1 MVPPAVQPQPSR
13 YQAAVPPGG
22 SWGTRRSPVKPS
34 WHKLVAKGC
43 PQAQGQL
50 QAASSPEAAEPPKPH
65 TGCGRLRPPRS
76 HRLAQPA
83 TATRPL
89 PPLPAHHHPGGTT
102 NLQPPSSKRSQP
114 RWASNSPPKTST
126 WGLWWRQGRRTI
138 CASTSGVL
146 SPVPR
151 AGRAVG
157 GTARGA
163 GAPRCP
169 MLPLAAPRCPSLPS
183 RGFLPKAARTKVLFC
198 APPGAAAPTDRV
210 KSPTQE
216 MLLSAAKS
224 QNKPR
229 ACSSRL
235 PRAGGMCLLPGPRG
249 SGARTRRGSPRER
262 PAGAAQAPIVRAP
275 SRGGGSRG
283 ARPRWLRTRASPLP
297 AGLLLPL
304 STPFGCS

>member
-1 MVPPAVQPQPSR
+1 MPPAVQPQPSR

-22 SWGTRRSPVKPS
+22 TWGTRRSPVKPS
-34 WHKLVAKGC
+34 WHELVAKGC

-89 PPLPAHHHPGGTT
+89 PPFPAHQHPGGTT

-169 MLPLAAPRCPSLPS
+169 MLPLAAPRS
-183 RGFLPKAARTKVLFC
+183 
-198 APPGAAAPTDRV
+198 
-210 KSPTQE
+210 
-216 MLLSAAKS
+216 
-224 QNKPR
+224 
-229 ACSSRL
+229 
-235 PRAGGMCLLPGPRG
+235 
-249 SGARTRRGSPRER
+249 
-262 PAGAAQAPIVRAP
+262 PAGASCPRLPAQRCY
-275 SRGGGSRG
+275 S
-283 ARPRWLRTRASPLP
+283 ARLQGQPLP
-297 AGLLLPL
+297 QTVLRARHRR
-304 STPFGCS
+304 CY